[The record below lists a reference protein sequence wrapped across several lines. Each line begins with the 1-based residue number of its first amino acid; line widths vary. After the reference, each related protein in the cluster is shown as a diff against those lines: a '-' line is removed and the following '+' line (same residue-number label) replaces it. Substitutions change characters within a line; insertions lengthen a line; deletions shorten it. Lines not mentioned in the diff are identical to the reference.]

1 MKILDGI
8 INYKLFYKLYFF
20 INNKNHTHII
30 LYGNKS
36 VGKTYLIKH
45 LFAYKYSTPL
55 KQIKNESYNLS
66 MNNDYYY
73 FNCSTINDKVVF
85 LNYFKEII
93 RSYDYYT
100 DKSKYIILD
109 HFEDLTNSVQNS
121 LKFIFEKAYHT
132 CKIIII
138 TKSYNKIIQ
147 PIKSRFI
154 GIRLP
159 DQNYIDKKNFLKEN
173 YHVKCS
179 EFELINDCKK
189 MNIDVLINKYS
200 TDNYDNMYDNT
211 YQKFKKIIYLKKLDE
226 KNFLEIRKLSSLIKE
241 LNINITDFL
250 KDFIKDYNSKI
261 DVQKISNLEYL
272 VKKSYRELIHIEHL
286 ILNLNYMINNI

>member
-1 MKILDGI
+1 MENLDEI

-20 INNKNHTHII
+20 IKNNNHPYII

-36 VGKTYLIKH
+36 VGKTYLIKR

-66 MNNDYYY
+66 MNNNYYY

-121 LKFIFEKAYHT
+121 FKFLFEKAYNT

-138 TKSYNKIIQ
+138 TKAYNKIIQ

-154 GIRLP
+154 GVRLSE
-159 DQNYIDKKNFLKEN
+159 QNYIDKRIFIKRN
-173 YHVKCS
+173 YNVKCS
-179 EFELINDCKK
+179 DYELINDCKK
-189 MNIDVLINKYS
+189 MNMDVLINKYS
-200 TDNYDNMYDNT
+200 IDNYDNMYDT
-211 YQKFKKIIYLKKLDE
+211 IYQKFIKIIYLKKLDV
-226 KNFLEIRKLSSLIKE
+226 KNFIEIRKLTSLIKE
-241 LNINITDFL
+241 LKINIADFL
-250 KDFIKDYNSKI
+250 KRFIQENNSKI
-261 DVQKISNLEYL
+261 DIQKISHLEYL